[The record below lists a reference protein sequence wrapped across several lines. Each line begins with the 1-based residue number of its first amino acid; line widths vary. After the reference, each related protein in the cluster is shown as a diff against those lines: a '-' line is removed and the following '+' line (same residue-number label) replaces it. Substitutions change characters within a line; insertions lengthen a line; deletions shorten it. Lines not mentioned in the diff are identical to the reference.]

1 MYRFHGKISPRAP
14 SAWPVLGDELAC
26 HAGCL
31 ISLALILSPVLILA
45 ILIDAFEAVILP
57 RRTTGRFRPTRL
69 MYRLTWPLWSYIPRR
84 VAPSKAR
91 ATFLSWYGPL
101 SMFMLLALWA
111 GGLILG
117 FGVLQWGL
125 KAPVV
130 TPDNE
135 KGFFVDLYLS
145 GSTFFTLGLGDV
157 TPHSPMSRLLTV
169 IEAGLGF
176 GFLALVIG
184 YLPVLYSAFSKR
196 EIQISMLD
204 ARAGSPPSAA
214 EILARLASARSLHQM
229 ERFLADWEV
238 TGAEILESHLSYPVL
253 MYYRSHHD
261 NQSWL
266 ASIAAVLDTCALVLT
281 GVEGIDSWQA
291 RNTFAML
298 RHCLVELGQ
307 LLDNRRTDPN
317 RTGCRS
323 QRNRCF
329 SNTLSLQVYVGR
341 APKMEEHGCGNSG
354 PCTSRT

>member
-1 MYRFHGKISPRAP
+1 
-14 SAWPVLGDELAC
+14 
-26 HAGCL
+26 
-31 ISLALILSPVLILA
+31 
-45 ILIDAFEAVILP
+45 
-57 RRTTGRFRPTRL
+57 
-69 MYRLTWPLWSYIPRR
+69 
-84 VAPSKAR
+84 
-91 ATFLSWYGPL
+91 
-101 SMFMLLALWA
+101 MFMLLGLWA
-111 GGLILG
+111 GGLIVG

-125 KAPVV
+125 KAPIA

-135 KGFFVDLYLS
+135 TGFFVDLYLS

-157 TPHSPMSRLLTV
+157 TPHGSVSRLLTV
-169 IEAGLGF
+169 TEAGLGF

-184 YLPVLYSAFSKR
+184 YLPVLYGAFSKR

-214 EILARLASARSLHQM
+214 EILARLASAQSLHQI

-281 GVEGIDSWQA
+281 GIEGVDSWQA

-298 RHCLVELGQ
+298 RHCLVELGH
-307 LLDNRRTDPN
+307 LLGQPPKRSNPDRLAQPAEQMLFEYLEASGVRWLSAEDGKNRLRQFRSMYEPYVTALAGYLVLAVPPWNPQGPVGENWRTSTFERPITD
-317 RTGCRS
+317 RTLG
-323 QRNRCF
+323 
-329 SNTLSLQVYVGR
+329 SLPAAERPRQ
-341 APKMEEHGCGNSG
+341 N
-354 PCTSRT
+354 